1 MITKDGK
8 QVESIGFDPAMIF
21 AWDVG
26 SSVTWAEAALLS
38 ALARNLNV
46 LEIGSWL
53 GRSTIALASTAK
65 HVTSVDWHQG
75 DFHAGEG
82 DTEAGFRANLE
93 RYGIDNVEVVVK
105 RIEDVDWDPGQPFD
119 GVFID
124 AAHDAESVARHWQIA
139 LEHARQGGWVAFH
152 DYGRFDVTDFVDSL
166 ERQWEGVESVV
177 WTVL

>member
-1 MITKDGK
+1 MNSVEITCDT
-8 QVESIGFDPAMIF
+8 ATMF

-26 SSVTWAEAALLS
+26 SSVTYPEAALLG
-38 ALARNLNV
+38 ALARNQNV

-65 HVTSVDWHQG
+65 HVTAVDWHQG

-93 RYGIDNVEVVVK
+93 RYGIQNVTVVVA
-105 RIEDVDWDPGQPFD
+105 RIEDAKIKGPFD
-119 GVFID
+119 GVFVD
-124 AAHDAESVARHWQIA
+124 AAHDAESVARDWQIA
-139 LEHARQGGWVAFH
+139 VRVCREGGWVAFH

-177 WTVL
+177 WTIL